1 MSADVRYPDEL
12 ACAAPAENVSE
23 GEGSV
28 KRKLRSEFN
37 SRQYMLS
44 QDFELYYYSDL
55 HFSSVGLHSHP
66 YTEVYLFCEGEV
78 DMEIEGRRRALRPGE
93 LLVLPPGTGHR
104 AVVRSGETAYRRFVF
119 WLSESFCETLRAE
132 SPDYLFLF
140 DRAREKKEYVQA
152 LDSMEYNA
160 VRSRLFALLEEL
172 HTDRFGR
179 DAQIGLYVR
188 ELLLSL
194 SRTVRQRT
202 NPRAK
207 KERISSFQTI
217 TGYIAGHLDGDLS
230 LDALSR
236 ELYLS
241 KFHIAHLVRENTGLS
256 LHQYITKKRLAACC
270 EAIRGG
276 EGIGECCARLGFL
289 NYSGF
294 YRAFVK
300 EYGLSPSAYLRER
313 AFPAAAEGD

>member
-1 MSADVRYPDEL
+1 M
-12 ACAAPAENVSE
+12 
-23 GEGSV
+23 

-207 KERISSFQTI
+207 KERISSFQAI

-276 EGIGECCARLGFL
+276 ESIGECCARLGFL

-300 EYGLSPSAYLRER
+300 EYGLSPSAYLHER